1 MACLS
6 ARGHSDSD
14 VEVVL
19 RGVQYPGVKQS
30 VYSGA
35 EQKGEGQR
43 GVAVVHQGNHPPDLL
58 TNLQSPQIH
67 HLVSSVLKVNLGG

>member
-6 ARGHSDSD
+6 ERGHSDSD

-35 EQKGEGQR
+35 EQKGEVREEWLLFTR
-43 GVAVVHQGNHPPDLL
+43 GITFL
-58 TNLQSPQIH
+58 IF
-67 HLVSSVLKVNLGG
+67 